1 MFNLGQIFTT
11 RTVSQSLGFETIA
24 NLISRHH
31 SGDWGDLSEDDKALN
46 DEALKTNDR
55 IFSAYQ
61 VEDERVYIITEW
73 DRSAT
78 TVLYSDEY

>member
-11 RTVSQSLGFETIA
+11 RTVSQSLSFDTIA

-61 VEDERVYIITEW
+61 VEDDRVYIITEW
-73 DRSAT
+73 DRSVT

>member
-11 RTVSQSLGFETIA
+11 RTVSQSLGFDTIA

-31 SGDWGDLSEDDKALN
+31 SGDWGDLSEE

-61 VEDERVYIITEW
+61 VEDDRVYIITEW